1 MLVQGKPTINSS
13 KFIQCLN
20 QQIST
25 AEVLQKLNLMK
36 IILTL

>member
-1 MLVQGKPTINSS
+1 MLVSGKSIINSS

-25 AEVLQKLNLMK
+25 VEVLQKLNLMK